1 MVDINAAPESVLAAL
16 PGMGRAKAQAVVHR
30 RENGDVFASSDP
42 TDPVQAV
49 SGETDNVAPASIPIA
64 NVVTTPTRLLLI
76 SRGWQEGHPLT
87 HEIQAAYAVLG
98 QRLVLQFWWER
109 DL

>member
-1 MVDINAAPESVLAAL
+1 
-16 PGMGRAKAQAVVHR
+16 
-30 RENGDVFASSDP
+30 
-42 TDPVQAV
+42 
-49 SGETDNVAPASIPIA
+49 
-64 NVVTTPTRLLLI
+64 VVTTPTRLLLI